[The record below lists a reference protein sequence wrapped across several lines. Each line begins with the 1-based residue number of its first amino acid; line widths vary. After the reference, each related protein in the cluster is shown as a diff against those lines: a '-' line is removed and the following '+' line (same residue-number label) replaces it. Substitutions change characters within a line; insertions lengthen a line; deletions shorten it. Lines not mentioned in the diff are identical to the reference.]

1 MSNPLIV
8 PTKDSTKAYSGISLL
23 EDANSLAQGIES
35 GDWASVAMGAVG
47 TGLDMLSAAM
57 DPFGAALAAGVG
69 WLLEHVGPLKEAL
82 NGLTGNADQIQAQSE
97 TLANVAKELGAVATD
112 LTDEVNADLQSWS
125 GAAADAYRQRAQDLS
140 ASLQAAAKGCEGA
153 ASGVKKGGEIV
164 AAVRTLVRDIISQ
177 LIGHMISWALQVA
190 ATLGIGLSWVIPEVA
205 ENVAKTATQI
215 SKLVTS
221 LVKALKALAPML
233 KKTGQLFEDV
243 GKGLKDIKGGKI
255 AGPGKTGEL
264 SGTPKAPPAK
274 SGGGDTGGG
283 TKASGY
289 QGNPKDYTPPPGKS
303 GADDGTHASGYDGSP
318 KDYTPPA
325 GKTGGADEATK
336 GSGFSGGG
344 SKDYTP
350 PPGKAGGAD
359 EATKASG
366 YSGGGSRDYTPPP
379 AGKAG
384 GADEGTKASGY
395 TGDGS
400 KDSAPP
406 AGSKAGDDATHA
418 SKSPDGT
425 GAAGDVP
432 SFGGGSRGLPKDDST
447 GTPDTKSL
455 KASNADPHENSTPVK
470 DRTDCGDPID
480 VATGWMMLTQTDL
493 VVPGALP
500 LEVSRTH
507 LSCYRAGRFFGPTW
521 ASTVDQRIEVGDDGL
536 HIALADGSI
545 QTYPVP
551 ADDPV
556 LPVAGPARS
565 LSRFEGG
572 YLVTDDD
579 QSHSLFFTDNGSGV
593 CPLTTIGDGDGNRIE
608 VVRDENG
615 VPVAMVHSSGTSVLF
630 DSADGRIT
638 ALRAQD
644 GTVLAAYSYDAR
656 GRLTEIV
663 DQAGTPTRFTY
674 DADGRIIRWED
685 VNGRWYGYG
694 FDSAGR
700 VVRAS
705 GTGGYLDCT
714 IEYDR
719 ERLVT
724 TVTDSLG
731 AVRRFHL
738 DDRLDVIAETDPLGH
753 TTTFLYDEHGR
764 LLTRTDPLGRQTRW
778 ERDEAGRVTAVT
790 APDGTRSLTEY
801 NELGRPSAA
810 IGPDG
815 ATWRYEYN
823 ERGKAAA
830 VVDPLG
836 ARTTFD
842 YDERGNLTLITDA
855 LGGTTRIESDPAGRP
870 LTVVD
875 EEGAVVRYTYDDLG
889 RTTSVTDQLGAVT
902 RYRWAGGDEPAEVI
916 GPDGATWQSRDAA
929 AGNTQDRS
937 DPRGNR
943 TRTEYAQFDLPVA
956 ETGPDGQRIEFAYDT
971 ELRLVSM
978 TNEQGFVWRY
988 EYDAAGNLVRETDF
1002 NGRTLTYRYDAVGD
1016 VIARTNGAGETTQ
1029 LERDAMGRVVRRT
1042 TGSDVATFAYDS
1054 AGRLVAARNADAE
1067 VTFAYDAL
1075 GRVVAE
1081 TIDGRPVRSEY
1092 DALGRRGLRRTP
1104 SGAESSFDYGPAG
1117 TLVALRAAG
1126 RTIGFDHDLAGRER
1140 VRRFGAVEL
1149 RQSWDSGD
1157 HLTAQSVVAGARTT
1171 QHREYSYL
1179 ADGYLTSVADALSG
1193 PRTFEVDRSGR
1204 VRSVAGHGWQES
1216 YAYHSSGAIAQAQT
1230 PGTPS
1235 AGPREYRG
1243 TLLASAGALRFAHDP
1258 EGRTTLRGTGA
1269 GGPQWQ
1275 FRWNAESRLTAVVTP
1290 NGEHWHYRYDALGR
1304 RVAKQR
1310 LAADGRI
1317 TEQVQFAWDGGTI
1330 AEQVH
1335 SGPGRPQVATVWEFS
1350 PDTGRALAQ
1359 TQRVLGTA
1367 DERFHAIVTDLV
1379 GAPSELVDE
1388 RGEVAWHRQA
1398 TLWGKVLSAAGG
1410 ATTPLRFPGQ
1420 YHDAETGLHY
1430 NVNRYYDPETGRYLS
1445 HDPLGLDPGPDSQAY
1460 VLNPTALADP
1470 LGLMPKA
1477 TPCAAAKKKA
1487 AKQGQTPYTKPPKK
1501 PNPPRVPPDG
1511 TYGKTKAEQKRL
1523 NNEYYDDMKNDP
1535 TWPHSK
1541 PELNGDHT
1549 HQSEH
1554 PIGYHALAPDFKRGE
1569 SATAKRIEDDA
1580 PAYQESFQAHR
1591 DNIGTGNRVEPDG
1604 SGVDARGYR
1613 ESLENSVQ
1621 EGRPGN
1627 AIQMNQ
1633 LTYANQHM
1641 KPVLD
1646 KNPNWKS
1653 YDETP
1658 DEPRFV
1664 QKTEPNPAF
1673 VSKDKT
1679 PNEPERVASMEPA
1692 PERDSFRPTASTTQ
1706 GRIADDSYHRMVDHM
1721 RDRPIE
1727 YSDRQGGTTHTPGPD
1742 VRATAEMH
1750 LARDTARSGHYP
1762 TQAEEDAAIERTYD
1776 HRTPA
1781 DERRAQEYDNNHA
1794 AAEANRTDKP
1804 APGQKPEDYARQR
1817 QEESMA
1823 QRLGIS
1829 PQELRARLAN
1839 SQKQQ
1844 EDVRRAEQDDAMDVD

>member
-35 GDWASVAMGAVG
+35 GDWASAAMGAVG

-69 WLLEHVGPLKEAL
+69 WLLEHVGPLREAL
-82 NGLTGNADQIQAQSE
+82 DGLTGNADQIQAQSE

-153 ASGVKKGGEIV
+153 AGGVKKGGEVV

-177 LIGHMISWALQVA
+177 LIGHMISWALQVV
-190 ATLGIGLSWVIPEVA
+190 ATVGIGLAWVIPEVA

-215 SKLVTS
+215 AKLVTS

-243 GKGLKDIKGGKI
+243 GKGLKDIKGGKV

-274 SGGGDTGGG
+274 SGGGGGGDG

-289 QGNPKDYTPPPGKS
+289 QGAPKDYTPPPGKS
-303 GADDGTHASGYDGSP
+303 AGDDGTKASGYE
-318 KDYTPPA
+318 
-325 GKTGGADEATK
+325 GAP
-336 GSGFSGGG
+336 
-344 SKDYTP
+344 KDYTP
-350 PPGKAGGAD
+350 PPGKSAGDDG
-359 EATKASG
+359 TKASG
-366 YSGGGSRDYTPPP
+366 YEGGGSKDFTPPPGKSGAGDDGTKASGYEGGGSKDSSPP

-395 TGDGS
+395 TGGGS
-400 KDSAPP
+400 KDSTLP
-406 AGSKAGDDATHA
+406 AGSKSGDDATHA
-418 SKSPDGT
+418 SGSPDGT

-432 SFGGGSRGLPKDDST
+432 PPGGGSRSLPKDDST
-447 GTPDTKSL
+447 GTPGTKSL
-455 KASNADPHENSTPVK
+455 KDSNADPHENSTPVK

-493 VVPGALP
+493 TVPGALP

-507 LSCYRAGRFFGPTW
+507 LSSYRAGRLFGPTW

-579 QSHSLFFTDNGSGV
+579 QAHSLFFTDNGSGV
-593 CPLTTIGDGDGNRIE
+593 CPLATIGDGDGNRIE

-644 GTVLAAYSYDAR
+644 GTMLAAYSYDAR

-700 VVRAS
+700 VVRAT
-705 GTGGYLDCT
+705 GTDGYLGCA

-753 TTTFLYDEHGR
+753 TTTFRYDQHGR
-764 LLTRTDPLGRQTRW
+764 MLTRTDPLGRQTRW
-778 ERDEAGRVTAVT
+778 ERDESGHVTAVT

-836 ARTTFD
+836 ARTTFG
-842 YDERGNLTLITDA
+842 YDERGNLTMITDA

-902 RYRWAGGDEPAEVI
+902 RYRWAGGDEPAEAI
-916 GPDGATWQSRDAA
+916 GPDGATWQWRDAA

-956 ETGPDGQRIEFAYDT
+956 VTGPDGQRIEFAYDT

-988 EYDAAGNLVRETDF
+988 EYDAAGNLVRETDY
-1002 NGRTLTYRYDAVGD
+1002 NGRTLTYRYDAAGE

-1042 TGSDVATFAYDS
+1042 TGSDVATFAYDA

-1081 TIDGRPVRSEY
+1081 TVDGRPVHSEY
-1092 DALGRRGLRRTP
+1092 DALGRREVRRTP
-1104 SGAESSFDYGPAG
+1104 SGAESRFDYGPAG
-1117 TLVALRAAG
+1117 TLVALQVG
-1126 RTIGFDHDLAGRER
+1126 SRTIRFDHDLAGRER
-1140 VRRFGAVEL
+1140 VRRLGAVEL
-1149 RQSWDSGD
+1149 HQSWNSADR
-1157 HLTAQSVVAGARTT
+1157 LTSQSVSSGARTA
-1171 QHREYSYL
+1171 QHREYGYL
-1179 ADGYLTSVADALSG
+1179 ADGYLSSVTDALSG
-1193 PRTFEVDRSGR
+1193 PRTFDVDRTGR

-1216 YAYHSSGAIAQAQT
+1216 YAYLPSGVIAQAQT
-1230 PGTPS
+1230 PGAPS

-1258 EGRTTLRGTGA
+1258 EGRTTVRATGPD
-1269 GGPQWQ
+1269 GPRWQ

-1290 NGEHWHYRYDALGR
+1290 NGEHWRYRYDALGR

-1317 TEQVQFAWDGGTI
+1317 TEQVQFAWDGGI
-1330 AEQVH
+1330 LAEQVH
-1335 SGPGRPQVATVWEFS
+1335 SGPGRPQIATVWEWS

-1359 TQRVLGTA
+1359 TERVLGTT

-1398 TLWGKVLSAAGG
+1398 TLWGKVLSAPGG

-1487 AKQGQTPYTKPPKK
+1487 AQQNPSPYGKK
-1501 PNPPRVPPDG
+1501 PNPPRIPPDG
-1511 TYGKTKAEQKRL
+1511 TYGKTAAEMKRL
-1523 NNEYYDDMKNDP
+1523 NHEYFDEISKDP
-1535 TWPHSK
+1535 SWPHSK
-1541 PELNGDHT
+1541 KQLSGEHT

-1554 PIGYHALAPDFKRGE
+1554 PIGYHALAPDFTRG
-1569 SATAKRIEDDA
+1569 ATADAKRIENDA
-1580 PAYQESFQAHR
+1580 PAYQESYQAHR

-1604 SGVDARGYR
+1604 SGLDARGYR
-1613 ESLENSVQ
+1613 ESLDNAVRG
-1621 EGRPGN
+1621 GRPSD
-1627 AIQMNQ
+1627 AIQLNQ

-1641 KPVLD
+1641 KPALE
-1646 KNPNWKS
+1646 KNPEWKG

-1658 DEPRFV
+1658 DEPRFK
-1664 QKTEPNPAF
+1664 QKTEPNPAYD
-1673 VSKDKT
+1673 KDTT
-1679 PNEPERVASMEPA
+1679 PQEPKRLPVMENA
-1692 PERDSFRPTASTTQ
+1692 PERDSFRPTAGTTQ
-1706 GRIADDSYHRMVDHM
+1706 GKIADDSYHRMVDHM

-1727 YSDRQGGTTHTPGPD
+1727 YSNRQGGFAHTPGPD
-1742 VRATAEMH
+1742 RRDVAEMH
-1750 LARDTARSGHYP
+1750 LARDTARSGQYP
-1762 TQAEEDAAIERTYD
+1762 TRAEEDAAVERTFNHRTQADDAKAQQYD
-1776 HRTPA
+1776 HA
-1781 DERRAQEYDNNHA
+1781 HD
-1794 AAEANRTDKP
+1794 AAEANRADRP
-1804 APGQKPEDYARQR
+1804 APGQKAEDYAVQR
-1817 QEESMA
+1817 QEEAMA

-1829 PQELRARLAN
+1829 PQELRDRLERAREN
-1839 SQKQQ
+1839 QK
-1844 EDVRRAEQDDAMDVD
+1844 DAMDVD